1 MRRPDFIAR
10 QSREPRG
17 VMGWIIANIMA
28 QETADLNETVLE
40 ALALSRTDQV
50 LEIGFGHGRT
60 LERAAQRVPAGA
72 AVGVDLSETMVAMAR
87 RRCRRFIAEGRVRLE
102 HGDSSRLTFPDAA
115 FDKVYSVHT
124 IYFWSNPMDHLTE
137 IHRVLKPGGRLVLGL
152 RSKDDVAAASF
163 PSSVYTFYDA
173 TSVRQ
178 FLSASGLVLREEN
191 ARSSA
196 GFDVLIAE
204 RPSK

>member
-17 VMGWIIANIMA
+17 VIGWIIANIMA
-28 QETADLNETVLE
+28 QETADLNQTVLE
-40 ALALSRTDQV
+40 ALALSPTDQV

-72 AVGVDLSETMVAMAR
+72 VVGVDLSETMVAMAR
-87 RRCRRFIAEGRVRLE
+87 RRCRQLIAEGRVRLE
-102 HGDSSRLTFPDAA
+102 RGDSSRLTFPDAA

-124 IYFWSNPMDHLTE
+124 IYFWSNPMDHLME

-191 ARSSA
+191 ATSSA